1 MLTMGAARGSRM
13 GAVVVIAGIWLALL
27 WYEPQTH
34 VRIGLASMGLGYVIA
49 WYVPIWFRHRH
60 VRAQNRLL
68 DRCRALL
75 IVGSREFEAGDK
87 PAAEAILA
95 RIRRLEG
102 LWKLGNAIP
111 FRLSLALWG
120 IAWAIAI
127 CVLIRFAGLIVVHYG
142 WTGKI
147 LAGEK
152 ILSELWIAWAVS
164 MTAPLYAL
172 LGYFDAWKNEW
183 AIENC
188 GDRLWQLLYGPRA
201 VELPPESET
210 TSGPNFDGMSARE
223 VFGLGYSFTRR
234 DLDMAR
240 RRLVKELHPDRWHS
254 ASLRERN
261 AREEALKR
269 VNAAYDTLRPS
280 VG

>member
-1 MLTMGAARGSRM
+1 M
-13 GAVVVIAGIWLALL
+13 GAVVVIAGLWLALL

-34 VRIGLASMGLGYVIA
+34 VRIGLGSMALGYVIA
-49 WYVPIWFRHRH
+49 WYVPIWFKHRH
-60 VRAQNRLL
+60 VVAQNRLL

-75 IVGSREFEAGDK
+75 ILGARASEGGDK
-87 PAAEAILA
+87 PGAEAVLA
-95 RIRRLEG
+95 RIRRLER

-142 WTGKI
+142 WTGK
-147 LAGEK
+147 LLEGDK
-152 ILSELWIAWAVS
+152 ILSELGIAGAIS

-172 LGYFDAWKNEW
+172 IGYFEAWKNEW

-201 VELPPESET
+201 IELPPEPEKAGVPS
-210 TSGPNFDGMSARE
+210 FDGMSARE
-223 VFGLGYSFTRR
+223 VFGLGHSFSRR
-234 DLDMAR
+234 DLDKSR
-240 RRLVKELHPDRWHS
+240 HRLVKELHPDRWHN
-254 ASLRERN
+254 AGPRERN

-269 VNAAYDTLRPS
+269 VNAAYDALR
-280 VG
+280 VGIG